1 MGGLDILKETAADG
15 SLKEEWDIQDITSTA
30 TVINTSESLHD
41 RLTKLVNRSNIM
53 LFMKGLPSGPE
64 CGFSRTIV
72 GILDE
77 TGEPYD
83 AFNILED
90 DEVRQGLKEFS
101 DWPTFPQL
109 YVKGELLGG
118 LDIIIELKE
127 TEELADMLQA

>member
-53 LFMKGLPSGPE
+53 LFMKGLPSNPE

-127 TEELADMLQA
+127 TEELADMLKA